1 MVFPVVMYGCENWMI
16 KKAEHQRTDAFELW
30 CWRRLLKS
38 PLNWKEIKPVNRKGN
53 QSWILIGR
61 SDAEAPI
68 LATWCEELTHWKRL
82 WYWERLKAGGEG
94 DDREWDGWMG
104 STSSMDM
111 SLSKLRELAMDRE
124 AWRAAVHGVAKCR
137 TWLSNWT
144 EIISPRS
151 PSYWTVMMR
160 SVFRN
165 VDPRG
170 IHLPYEQLVSGLRE
184 QQVLALDRSRDIIW
198 FSSCL

>member
-53 QSWILIGR
+53 QSWIFIGR

-68 LATWCEELTHWKRL
+68 LATWWEELTHWKRL

-94 DDREWDGWMG
+94 EDREWDGWMG

-111 SLSKLRELAMDRE
+111 SLSKLQELMMDRE
-124 AWRAAVHGVAKCR
+124 AMCAAVHGMANSR
-137 TWLSNWT
+137 TWLRKWN
-144 EIISPRS
+144 
-151 PSYWTVMMR
+151 
-160 SVFRN
+160 
-165 VDPRG
+165 
-170 IHLPYEQLVSGLRE
+170 EQR
-184 QQVLALDRSRDIIW
+184 QQQTY
-198 FSSCL
+198 